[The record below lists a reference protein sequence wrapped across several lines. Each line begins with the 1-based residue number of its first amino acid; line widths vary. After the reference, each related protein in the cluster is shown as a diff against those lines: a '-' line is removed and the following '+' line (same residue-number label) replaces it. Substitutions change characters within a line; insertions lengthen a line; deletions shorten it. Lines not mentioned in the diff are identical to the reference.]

1 MELNIPKIIEAFKIK
16 ISPTGQQKE
25 LAKKRMSICSTCE
38 FRKGEIDSN
47 FVSCTAC
54 GCLLHGKI
62 FTNNKGE
69 CPKGKWD
76 KIDEPYFRIKE
87 NKTMI

>member
-1 MELNIPKIIEAFKIK
+1 MELNIPKILEAFKIK
-16 ISPTGQQKE
+16 ISPTDRQKE

-47 FVSCTAC
+47 FVSCSDC

-62 FTNNKGE
+62 FTNTKGE

>member
-1 MELNIPKIIEAFKIK
+1 MELNIPKILEAFKIK
-16 ISPTGQQKE
+16 ISPTDRQKE
-25 LAKKRMSICSTCE
+25 LAKKRMSICSICE

-47 FVSCTAC
+47 FVSCSDC

-62 FTNNKGE
+62 FTNTKGE

>member
-25 LAKKRMSICSTCE
+25 L
-38 FRKGEIDSN
+38 
-47 FVSCTAC
+47 
-54 GCLLHGKI
+54 HGKI

-69 CPKGKWD
+69 CPKGRWD